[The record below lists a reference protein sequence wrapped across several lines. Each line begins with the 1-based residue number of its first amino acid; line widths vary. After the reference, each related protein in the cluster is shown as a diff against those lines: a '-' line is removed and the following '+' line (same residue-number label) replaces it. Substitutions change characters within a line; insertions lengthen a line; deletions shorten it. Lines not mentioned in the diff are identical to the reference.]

1 VANNQSRGLWEEPA
15 FAASHAARKGGT
27 VTKSLRYAGA
37 LLAVSLVAGGGYA
50 VADSLITSKDIAD
63 GSIRCKD
70 LRKAVCAKIRRE
82 RDGKPGP
89 QGPQGP
95 RGPQGPAGPQGPQGP
110 AGPQGPS
117 GADAVYSGPHWGV
130 IARNTI
136 GSAVADLRSGPY
148 AGTEEPPFGI
158 GSLGIAVS
166 DNALAGSPPQEKASF
181 GNEVDFLGQPVAE
194 VDEVGFQVFQT
205 GENATVNP
213 ENLPNVTFEIDPN
226 LTTSPT
232 SFSSLVFVPP
242 AVAVNQWSDY
252 LDGTVPEG
260 RWFMTGAAGAATG
273 CNQTTYCNWQE
284 VQVALA
290 DGGDGATILT
300 VAVAKGRDWK
310 WVGAVDGLRINDTVY
325 DFEPFGVREV
335 TAP

>member
-1 VANNQSRGLWEEPA
+1 
-15 FAASHAARKGGT
+15 
-27 VTKSLRYAGA
+27 
-37 LLAVSLVAGGGYA
+37 
-50 VADSLITSKDIAD
+50 
-63 GSIRCKD
+63 
-70 LRKAVCAKIRRE
+70 
-82 RDGKPGP
+82 
-89 QGPQGP
+89 
-95 RGPQGPAGPQGPQGP
+95 
-110 AGPQGPS
+110 
-117 GADAVYSGPHWGV
+117 
-130 IARNTI
+130 
-136 GSAVADLRSGPY
+136 
-148 AGTEEPPFGI
+148 
-158 GSLGIAVS
+158 
-166 DNALAGSPPQEKASF
+166 
-181 GNEVDFLGQPVAE
+181 
-194 VDEVGFQVFQT
+194 VFQT

-232 SFSSLVFVPP
+232 NFSSLVFVPP

-252 LDGTVPEG
+252 LDGTAPEG

-284 VQVALA
+284 VQAALD